1 MKSYTHWETAED
13 TKLFVIIP
21 FRKKA
26 SPTLLIFC
34 KQNPIHRTLVQRQST
49 GNLDLNNERKKRWWL
64 ILRGTHKNLSW
75 RHSVES
81 QRSRLAKVTASSG
94 VCILMGVNKALYDRF
109 DCSYR
114 GGVQETQS
122 KKAGGNNSGLW
133 KKNLVAEDKGF
144 YSAFPW

>member
-1 MKSYTHWETAED
+1 MKE
-13 TKLFVIIP
+13 
-21 FRKKA
+21 KK
-26 SPTLLIFC
+26 
-34 KQNPIHRTLVQRQST
+34 K
-49 GNLDLNNERKKRWWL
+49 WWL

-81 QRSRLAKVTASSG
+81 QRSTLAKVMASSG
-94 VCILMGVNKALYDRF
+94 VCILMGINKTLYDRF

-133 KKNLVAEDKGF
+133 KENLVAEDKGF
-144 YSAFPW
+144 YSAFPR